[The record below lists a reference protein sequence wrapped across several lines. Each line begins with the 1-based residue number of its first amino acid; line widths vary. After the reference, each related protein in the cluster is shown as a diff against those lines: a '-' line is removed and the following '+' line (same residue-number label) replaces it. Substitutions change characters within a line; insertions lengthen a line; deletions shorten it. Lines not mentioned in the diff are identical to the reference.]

1 MHHSETDVT
10 RIYILRK
17 EAGQGMT
24 NLEMV
29 FKINDNWL
37 KQLLAVFRRQDVA
50 FFFRA
55 QKVAETLLSGKRK
68 Q

>member
-37 KQLLAVFRRQDVA
+37 K
-50 FFFRA
+50 
-55 QKVAETLLSGKRK
+55 
-68 Q
+68 